1 MKELLVSGSGILWTY
16 FELIYER
23 NPRVFSNSGS
33 KVYWWVFFDQ
43 TLNLPTGY
51 IEIKVVGFF

>member
-1 MKELLVSGSGILWTY
+1 MKEPLLSGSGILCAY

-33 KVYWWVFFDQ
+33 
-43 TLNLPTGY
+43 LSPILP
-51 IEIKVVGFF
+51 VSAFAGF